1 MGMKKILIVD
11 DKRQIANILN
21 VYLKASFDCFYKE
34 SALEAVDWIREGNM
48 PDLIVTDLRMNGM
61 TGEEFLDYL
70 KFNEQTRDIPVVV
83 LSAEDSTTAKVR
95 ILEKGAVD
103 YIVKPF
109 NPTEVKTR
117 ISKILG
123 L

>member
-21 VYLKASFDCFYKE
+21 VYLKSSFECYYKE
-34 SALEAVDWIREGNM
+34 SALEAIEWIGEGNI
-48 PDLIVTDLRMNGM
+48 PDLIISDLRMNGM
-61 TGEEFLDYL
+61 IGEEFLDYL
-70 KFNEQTRDIPVVV
+70 KFNEGTKDVPVVV

-109 NPTEVKTR
+109 NPMEVKTR
-117 ISKILG
+117 ISKILDV
-123 L
+123 